1 MSIPFEPL
9 PSNTPLPVGGGAAN
23 VVGRIVAF
31 LCGLVLLLVGSL
43 VSLGMVLVGAAGM
56 GIATLAQHQRRRS
69 LTRVGG
75 WLAALISVG
84 IVCAVIAFVVS
95 LEVPANTW
103 SQMRVAMDSASAAS
117 AKQPPPAWV
126 ERMYPGASQRAA
138 ARRQVFSGKTQS
150 AFLAATFGFMA
161 FFLVGIYGSFGW
173 AVGMLL
179 GYGVRGRWPGATVLP
194 PPAAPNGY
202 LSS

>member
-1 MSIPFEPL
+1 MSIPFEPV
-9 PSNTPLPVGGGAAN
+9 PSNSPLPVGRDDASI
-23 VVGRIVAF
+23 VGRIVAF
-31 LCGLVLLLVGSL
+31 LFGLFLLLVGSV

-56 GIATLAQHQRRRS
+56 GIATLAQHQRRRP

-75 WLAALISVG
+75 WLAALVSVG

-95 LEVPANTW
+95 LMVPPNTW
-103 SQMRVAMDSASAAS
+103 SQVKVAMDSASTAS

-138 ARRQVFSGKTQS
+138 AQRQVFSGKAQS

-161 FFLVGIYGSFGW
+161 FFVIGIYGSFGW

-194 PPAAPNGY
+194 APVT
-202 LSS
+202 S